1 MKDTHE
7 LVIKADTN
15 DADYITQTTGFV
27 DGQVHF
33 ELNEFFSGSPSLTM
47 REFLAGL
54 VNALK
59 ALHLECPSQHNWS
72 NEYCLKK
79 LQSALFLLYLVHSMK
94 AFTIIKKKTQLK
106 RLVKLFQNIFHMA
119 IMAYIQLSQSTSN
132 QSHLKKYCFNQG
144 PQGPF

>member
-54 VNALK
+54 VSALK
-59 ALHLECPSQHNWS
+59 IQNFGHNWS
-72 NEYCLKK
+72 NEFCEDGVAEKTSDRTLF
-79 LQSALFLLYLVHSMK
+79 ALFGAQYEGLYDHQKEDAIENAREIISEYLPYGDYGVHTIESIHIQPI
-94 AFTIIKKKTQLK
+94 AFKE
-106 RLVKLFQNIFHMA
+106 VLF
-119 IMAYIQLSQSTSN
+119 
-132 QSHLKKYCFNQG
+132 
-144 PQGPF
+144 

>member
-72 NEYCLKK
+72 NEYCEDGGAEKTSERTLF
-79 LQSALFLLYLVHSMK
+79 ALFGAQYEGLHDHQKEDAIEKAREAISEYLPYGDYGVHTIESIHIQPI
-94 AFTIIKKKTQLK
+94 AFKE
-106 RLVKLFQNIFHMA
+106 VLF
-119 IMAYIQLSQSTSN
+119 
-132 QSHLKKYCFNQG
+132 
-144 PQGPF
+144 